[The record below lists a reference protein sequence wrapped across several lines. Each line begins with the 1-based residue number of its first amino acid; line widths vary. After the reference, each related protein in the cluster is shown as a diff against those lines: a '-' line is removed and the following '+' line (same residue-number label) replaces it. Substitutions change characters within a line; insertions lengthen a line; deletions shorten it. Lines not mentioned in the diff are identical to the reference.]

1 MKTIKLTTKQAKQL
15 YAKDPTFR
23 ETILHEFTDEELGI
37 EPKPFTWYDLREGNH
52 GAYIKK
58 DSVIVEVNSW
68 EVTSYNRNVYPCRED
83 AEQALAKCMVLQLA
97 RHYNGCE
104 QHELKGE
111 CYKPYY
117 NISKGKICIVQH
129 FNYVSDIVKFKRKS
143 DLEKCIKDN
152 EELFKKM
159 AGVKK

>member
-1 MKTIKLTTKQAKQL
+1 MKTIKLTTEQAKQL
-15 YAKDPTFR
+15 YAKDQTFR

-37 EPKPFTWYDLREGNH
+37 EPKPFTWYDLG
-52 GAYIKK
+52 
-58 DSVIVEVNSW
+58 EVKGKFISQMSKIRPTNGYSCD
-68 EVTSYNRNVYPCRED
+68 ENRNVYPCRQD

-104 QHELKGE
+104 QHEIEGV

-117 NISKGKICIVQH
+117 KGNIYLFESNNVNDGV
-129 FNYVSDIVKFKRKS
+129 VKFKRQS
-143 DLEKCIKDN
+143 DLKKCIKDN

-159 AGVKK
+159 LGVNK